1 MSLLDVE
8 GLSVGLARS
17 PTSILANVAFSVPAG
32 QIVGLV
38 GESGSGKTMAALT
51 MMGLLPDGIEAR
63 SGSIRVDGRQ
73 LMDQDTMTVRRRA
86 GDMAMI
92 FQHPQAGLNPTMRVG
107 RQIARVFSLHQ
118 DCGRSEAMS
127 LAIEMLRRVGIPGA
141 GRVADAYPHQLS
153 GGMCQRVMIAMALAC
168 RPRILIAD
176 EPTTALDVTIQA
188 QIFDLIRDLVVETG
202 AGVLFITHDLAA
214 VAEMCDT
221 VTVLFGGQVMEEG
234 SRDDIFRRPRHP
246 YTTFL
251 LDSVQKEVDPDV
263 IEAGV
268 DFALVGCRYGH
279 RCRYAWEACG
289 KTPDLITVGAGHRSA
304 CFLHTMEET
313 GAGAS

>member
-1 MSLLDVE
+1 MSLLEVE
-8 GLSVGLARS
+8 GLTVGVTRS
-17 PTSILANVAFSVPAG
+17 PTSILADVAFGVKAG

-51 MMGLLPDGIEAR
+51 MMGLLPDGIEVR
-63 SGSIRVDGRQ
+63 SGSVRVGGRQ
-73 LMDQDTMTVRRRA
+73 LMDPETLAVKRRT

-92 FQHPQAGLNPTMRVG
+92 FQHPQAALNPTMKVG
-107 RQIARVFSLHQ
+107 RQIARVFALHQ
-118 DCGRSEAMS
+118 GHGRPEAMS
-127 LAIEMLRRVGIPGA
+127 QTVEMLRRVGIPGA
-141 GRVADAYPHQLS
+141 DRVANAYPHQLS

-168 RPRILIAD
+168 RPRVLIAD

-188 QIFDLIRDLVVETG
+188 QIFDLIRNLVAETG

-246 YTTFL
+246 YTTYL
-251 LDSVQKEVDPDV
+251 LDSVQKEVDPNV
-263 IEAGV
+263 VEAGV
-268 DFALVGCRYGH
+268 DFELIGCRFGH

-289 KTPDLITVGAGHRSA
+289 RIPELVTVGEGHRSA
-304 CFLHTMEET
+304 CFLHTLEET
-313 GAGAS
+313 GVGST

>member
-1 MSLLDVE
+1 MSLLEVD
-8 GLSVGLARS
+8 GLTVGVARS
-17 PTSILANVAFSVPAG
+17 PTSILANVGFSVPAG

-38 GESGSGKTMAALT
+38 GESGSGKTMAALA
-51 MMGLLPDGIEAR
+51 MMGLLPDGIEVW
-63 SGSIRVDGRQ
+63 SGSIRVDSRQ
-73 LMDQDTMTVRRRA
+73 LMDPDTMTVRRRA

-92 FQHPQAGLNPTMRVG
+92 FQNPQAGLNPTMRVG
-107 RQIARVFSLHQ
+107 RQIARVFFLHQ
-118 DCGRSEAMS
+118 GCGRGEAMS
-127 LAIEMLRRVGIPGA
+127 QSIEMLRRVGIPGA
-141 GRVADAYPHQLS
+141 GRVAQAYPHQLS

-168 RPRILIAD
+168 RPRILVAD

-188 QIFDLIRDLVVETG
+188 QIFDLIRDLVAETG

-234 SRDDIFRRPRHP
+234 SRDDVFRRPRHP
-246 YTTFL
+246 YTNYL
-251 LDSVQKEVDPDV
+251 LDSVLKEVDPQV
-263 IEAGV
+263 LEAGV
-268 DFALVGCRYGH
+268 DFGLVGCRFGH

-289 KTPDLITVGAGHRSA
+289 RVPELVTVGEGHRSA
-304 CFLHTMEET
+304 CFLHIVEEN

>member
-1 MSLLDVE
+1 MNLLDVE
-8 GLSVGLARS
+8 GLTVGVTRS
-17 PTSILANVAFSVPAG
+17 PTSILADVSFSVKAG

-51 MMGLLPDGIEAR
+51 MMGLLPDGIEVR
-63 SGSIRVDGRQ
+63 SGSIRVGGRQ
-73 LMDQDTMTVRRRA
+73 LMDPDTLAVKRRT

-92 FQHPQAGLNPTMRVG
+92 FQHPQAALNPTMKVG
-107 RQIARVFSLHQ
+107 RQIARVFALHQ
-118 DCGRSEAMS
+118 GYSRTEAMS
-127 LAIEMLRRVGIPGA
+127 QTIEMLRRVGIPGA
-141 GRVADAYPHQLS
+141 DRVANAYPHQLS

-168 RPRILIAD
+168 RPRVLIAD

-188 QIFDLIRDLVVETG
+188 QIFDLIRDLVAEAG

-221 VTVLFGGQVMEEG
+221 VAVLFGGQVMEEG

-246 YTTFL
+246 YTTYL
-251 LDSVQKEVDPDV
+251 LDSVQKEVDPNV
-263 IEAGV
+263 VEAGV
-268 DFALVGCRYGH
+268 DFELVGCRFGH

-289 KTPDLITVGAGHRSA
+289 RIPELVTVGEGHRSA
-304 CFLHTMEET
+304 CFLHTLEET
-313 GAGAS
+313 GVGST